1 MSMEPNPAQALSNH
15 SLPGTSGAHS
25 VLGRGQWH
33 FDNTYL
39 NLPAVF
45 YTQLDPVA
53 VREPRLVAFNL
64 ALANA
69 IGLGFLDADP
79 DAVNY
84 FSGNAVP
91 PGTVSFAQAY
101 AGHQFGG
108 FSMLGDGRAV
118 LLGEHLTPD
127 GQRIDLQLK
136 GSGPTPYSRRGDGRA
151 ALAPMLREYLMSEAM
166 HHLGIPTTRS
176 LAVVS
181 TGEPVF
187 RQAAQPGA
195 VLTRVAASHLRV
207 GTFQFAAAKGDIQDL
222 RALLTY
228 AIKRHYPELLGADNE
243 ALALLLKVIDVQ
255 ASLIVQWM
263 RVGFI
268 HGVMNTDN
276 MTISGETIDY
286 GPCAFMNRYD
296 RETVFSSID
305 HQGRYAFGNQPGIA
319 QWNLLR
325 LAEALLPL
333 LDPDEGKAIEIA
345 KDAIGQYAK
354 LYTERF
360 EQMMLNKLG
369 IQTKR
374 DEEDQQNQQDQQLI
388 ADLLDWM
395 TEAQADYTNTF
406 RDLALTDLPDSPA
419 YATPR
424 FRQWHARWRCRVVA
438 QGIET
443 AVIQDL
449 MNRTNP
455 AYIPR
460 NYLVEAALQQ
470 AEQASDMAR
479 FEELLGVLRNP
490 YQTQPGK
497 QSFADPGEHNP
508 AYATFCGT

>member
-1 MSMEPNPAQALSNH
+1 MSIEPNPAQTPQDPRSPEGPLSQ
-15 SLPGTSGAHS
+15 GAS
-25 VLGRGQWH
+25 DAGQWQ

-39 NLPAVF
+39 HLPAVF
-45 YTQLDPVA
+45 YTRLDPVA
-53 VREPRLVAFNL
+53 VREPKIVVFNQ

-69 IGLGFLDADP
+69 IGLGFLGADP
-79 DAVNY
+79 EAVNY

-118 LLGEHLTPD
+118 VLGEHLTPD

-166 HHLGIPTTRS
+166 HHLGIPSTRS

-207 GTFQFAAAKGDIQDL
+207 GTFQFAAAKGDVQDL

-333 LDPDEGKAIEIA
+333 LDPDEGKAIELA

-369 IQTKR
+369 IVAKR
-374 DEEDQQNQQDQQLI
+374 DEQGAQDEQLI

-395 TEAQADYTNTF
+395 TEAQVDYTNTF
-406 RDLALTDLPDSPA
+406 RELAMTDLPHHAA

-424 FRQWHARWRCRVVA
+424 FREWHARWRRRLDVQGSETGVVH
-438 QGIET
+438 
-443 AVIQDL
+443 DL

-460 NYLVEAALQQ
+460 NHLVEAALQQ
-470 AEQASDMAR
+470 AERESDMTQ
-479 FEELLGVLRNP
+479 FDELLGVLRNP
-490 YQTQPGK
+490 YQTQPGM
-497 QSFADPGEHNP
+497 QSFADPGQHNP